1 MIFFKINHIVS
12 DGEIIEYSKKLAK
25 LVLMIGQKNRENSNS
40 YFVASEFVVAS
51 VEQDLYSV

>member
-1 MIFFKINHIVS
+1 MIFFLINQIVS
-12 DGEIIEYSKKLAK
+12 DGKIIKYSKKFAK
-25 LVLMIGQKNRENSNS
+25 LVLMIGQKTRENSDS